1 MSPPL
6 MSPSAALADTRLSF
20 DADRPPALNGI
31 NGTNG
36 KHSHSDSKGEDDE
49 GLDVVDRLQRDL
61 ARTNEEKEQLATQY
75 RNLLAKLTTMRTQLG
90 NKLKQD
96 AVCTLHHGWFILS
109 YFCRRKSWTGEN
121 NRLYNSKLKMRT
133 LPQQ

>member
-6 MSPSAALADTRLSF
+6 MSPSAVLADTRLSF
-20 DADRPPALNGI
+20 DSDRPPTLNGV

-36 KHSHSDSKGEDDE
+36 KHSHRNSKDEDDA
-49 GLDVVDRLQRDL
+49 GLDMVDRLQRDL
-61 ARTNEEKEQLATQY
+61 TRTNEEKEQLATQY

-96 AVCTLHHGWFILS
+96 AVCISL
-109 YFCRRKSWTGEN
+109 
-121 NRLYNSKLKMRT
+121 LYLVCLNLKLVVGRAGPARTASVATRSSK
-133 LPQQ
+133 